1 MQHAAWPEFAVTLAT
16 SCHKNVKPFLGF
28 IQLLLIIKI
37 SFLISSREEILLL
50 RKSHDFIVLRIMIGT
65 GTEDSTWHLSRDGFM
80 SVSPRPTS
88 DFDVGFTV
96 VWQLLNLFC
105 LTAFCANYLS
115 DCHSMRDRLGPQI
128 QVLISERVLYN
139 RSLYIAVTA
148 PGVAEMLSSAQFSI
162 VQNFWGG
169 SFLPQER
176 GVYIIS
182 EYSKWLWNGW
192 KTDAYLCPSLVQIIF
207 WH

>member
-1 MQHAAWPEFAVTLAT
+1 
-16 SCHKNVKPFLGF
+16 
-28 IQLLLIIKI
+28 
-37 SFLISSREEILLL
+37 
-50 RKSHDFIVLRIMIGT
+50 MIGT
-65 GTEDSTWHLSRDGFM
+65 GTEDSAWHLSRDGFM

-128 QVLISERVLYN
+128 QVLMPERVLYN

-182 EYSKWLWNGW
+182 EYSKWLWNGR
-192 KTDAYLCPSLVQIIF
+192 KTDKYLRPGFVQINTWHKPYIMCLSCGYVQFDNFVIHCGKHIF
-207 WH
+207 MLVGQFIQIRVSTSCLLFSHSC